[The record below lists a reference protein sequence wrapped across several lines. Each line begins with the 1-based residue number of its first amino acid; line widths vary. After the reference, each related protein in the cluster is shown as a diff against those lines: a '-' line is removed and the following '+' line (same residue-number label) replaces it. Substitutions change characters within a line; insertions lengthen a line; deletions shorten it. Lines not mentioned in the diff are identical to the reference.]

1 MPLNDENS
9 SKKIEWKPYF
19 IIRSVVGISFS
30 LHLMGRGRWEVSR
43 SNTCITAQIVFQW
56 ALGSLMFWK
65 LIDDF
70 FKICAC
76 QDKLEDKV
84 NPRCLWTVTSSIIL
98 LFKINW
104 GFWGWN
110 GLSLFVLKNNW
121 FSLRFIHSHQPPFSQ
136 IRYWFQVM
144 IKFRRAITRRRNFFQ
159 QKTIVNK

>member
-1 MPLNDENS
+1 
-9 SKKIEWKPYF
+9 
-19 IIRSVVGISFS
+19 
-30 LHLMGRGRWEVSR
+30 MGRSRWEVSR

-65 LIDDF
+65 LFGEF

-98 LFKINW
+98 LCKINW

-110 GLSLFVLKNNW
+110 GLSLFALKTTDLVLDSFIVTNHRLARSHVDFRSW
-121 FSLRFIHSHQPPFSQ
+121 LSLDAQSLGDWIFSSKKQSSI
-136 IRYWFQVM
+136 
-144 IKFRRAITRRRNFFQ
+144 
-159 QKTIVNK
+159 NKQRWEENVAGRSLM